1 MSTWDSSWRPR
12 FTLQRV
18 PAGGGGTV
26 LNSRTHGESQE
37 RAKKQGVSLRISV
50 QTLDNHVFCFRE
62 LYTSSSSA
70 GINILGESPKN
81 H

>member
-26 LNSRTHGESQE
+26 LNSEPTGKAREG
-37 RAKKQGVSLRISV
+37 KQGVSPLKVSV
-50 QTLDNHVFCFRE
+50 QTLDNHVFRFRE

>member
-18 PAGGGGTV
+18 PAGGGSTV
-26 LNSRTHGESQE
+26 LNSEPMGKAREGE
-37 RAKKQGVSLRISV
+37 QGVSPLRVSV

-62 LYTSSSSA
+62 LYTSSSRA
-70 GINILGESPKN
+70 GINISGESPKN